1 MPSRDE
7 TRREVLQIVADIA
20 DIPLEQITPDATLEE
35 LGVDSLNG
43 LRIVA
48 EMEKR
53 FGINIPDDAIGKIR
67 SVPDIFALVDAH
79 LPEG

>member
-1 MPSRDE
+1 MPSKEQVRQ
-7 TRREVLQIVADIA
+7 EVMQIVADIA
-20 DIPLEQITPDATLEE
+20 DIPVEEITPDATLEK

-53 FGINIPDDAIGKIR
+53 YGINIPDETIGNIR
-67 SVPDIFALVDAH
+67 SMPDIFALVDAH
-79 LPEG
+79 QPQE